1 MRERRKILICFIGMD
16 GTGKTTLAKELAK
29 TLNNG
34 SMTVQYVYNRFETWL
49 SKPFIVLGKFL
60 FFHGRTRIKNY
71 DQYSITRNRVFKNP
85 LLSLTYQYFIL
96 IDYWWQMV
104 VRIAIPLKLGE
115 NLICDRYIHDTIV
128 DLTIDLNYPK
138 EKAGV
143 LLNRV
148 MKLLPRPNL
157 VFLVDVSEEIAY
169 SRKNDIPAIDFLR
182 ERRSI
187 YLKIGRQYKML
198 ILNGHQEIE
207 KLKTLIQAEVRKVIK

>member
-1 MRERRKILICFIGMD
+1 M
-16 GTGKTTLAKELAK
+16 
-29 TLNNG
+29 
-34 SMTVQYVYNRFETWL
+34 
-49 SKPFIVLGKFL
+49 
-60 FFHGRTRIKNY
+60 
-71 DQYSITRNRVFKNP
+71 
-85 LLSLTYQYFIL
+85 
-96 IDYWWQMV
+96 
-104 VRIAIPLKLGE
+104 RIAIPLKLGE